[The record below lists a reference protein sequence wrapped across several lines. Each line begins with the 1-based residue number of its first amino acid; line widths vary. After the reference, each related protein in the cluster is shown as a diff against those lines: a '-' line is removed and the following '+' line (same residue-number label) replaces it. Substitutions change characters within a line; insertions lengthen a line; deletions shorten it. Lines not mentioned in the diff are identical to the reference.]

1 MNKKKVLCLVL
12 ALAVV
17 LSFAAGCGKKKT
29 SNMGFESDM
38 PTGEVSYPLDTDETL
53 TYWMELPAAIA
64 TDVAN
69 YGETNF
75 AKTLKEKTGINIEY
89 IHPAAGTQA
98 EALQLMM
105 ASGEMADMIQSNWLS
120 LGPQTYI
127 DQKQIYALNDIIEG
141 YAPNLKAYI
150 EEDGEIDKM
159 IKTDEGQYYAF
170 PFVRGHETLL
180 ISTGFILRSDWLEED
195 GLAIPETIEDWDAV
209 FEAFKKRCDT
219 PYAGANFNVFAGGF
233 DTYYGEY
240 VKDGKIV
247 FGPIEDNFKNYVA
260 KLNEWYKKGYIDKNY
275 AMLDTTMTRAS
286 LLNDK
291 AGIVFDTGG
300 GGMGAFLT
308 QKKGQAFDLTGAPYP
323 THKKGELAKF
333 SNAELK
339 YGLGGVVI
347 TTSCKNP
354 ALAARFLDYGYSEE
368 GHMTYNFGKEGE
380 SYNMVD
386 GYPTY
391 VEEITANPEGKNM
404 SQMLAHNCL
413 AGVYGPF
420 VQDKIYL
427 EQFYATPQQQE
438 AVTNWAKSDYATYK
452 IPQVIMTRDESNE
465 YTAIKG
471 EINTFVSEAFH
482 EFITGKRS
490 LDTFDDF
497 VKEVK
502 EMGIDDALAIKQAAY
517 ERYLKR

>member
-12 ALAVV
+12 ALAVLV
-17 LSFAAGCGKKKT
+17 SFAAGCGKKKT
-29 SNMGFESDM
+29 GNLGFESDM
-38 PTGEVSYPLDTDETL
+38 PTGVVEYPIDTDETL

-64 TDVAN
+64 ADVTN
-69 YGETNF
+69 YGETDF
-75 AKTLKEKTGINIEY
+75 AKTLKEKTGINIKY

-105 ASGEMADMIQSNWLS
+105 ASGDLTDMVQTNWLS

-127 DQKQIYALNDIIEG
+127 DQKQIYPLNDIIEAG

-150 EEDGEIDKM
+150 EEDGEIGKM

-180 ISTGFILRSDWLEED
+180 VSTGFILRSDWLEED
-195 GLAIPETIEDWDAV
+195 GLAVPETIEDWDAV
-209 FEAFKKRCDT
+209 FAAFKKRCAT
-219 PYAGANFNVFAGGF
+219 PYSGANFNVFAGGF

-240 VKDGKIV
+240 VKNGKIV
-247 FGPIEDNFKNYVA
+247 YGPIEKNFKNYVT
-260 KLNEWYKKGYIDKNY
+260 KLNEWYKNGYIDTNY
-275 AMLDTTMTRAS
+275 AMLDSTATRS
-286 LLNDK
+286 NILNDK
-291 AGIVFDTGG
+291 AGVVFDSGG
-300 GGMGAFLT
+300 GGMGAFLS
-308 QKKGQAFDLTGAPYP
+308 QKKGQDFDLTGAPYP
-323 THKKGELAKF
+323 SHKKGELAKF

-339 YGLGGVVI
+339 YGLGGVAI
-347 TTSCKNP
+347 TTSCENP

-368 GHMTYNFGKEGE
+368 GHMTYNFGKEGQ
-380 SYNMVD
+380 SYDMVE

-391 VEEITANPEGKNM
+391 VESITNSSNM

-413 AGVYGPF
+413 AGVWGPF
-420 VQDKIYL
+420 VQDKRYL

-452 IPQVIMTRDESNE
+452 IPQIIMTREENRE
-465 YTAIKG
+465 YTAIKTQIDTYVG
-471 EINTFVSEAFH
+471 EAFH

-490 LDTFDDF
+490 LDTFDAF

-502 EMGIDDALAIKQAAY
+502 EMGIEDALAIKQAAY

>member
-29 SNMGFESDM
+29 ANLGFESDM
-38 PTGEVSYPLDTDETL
+38 PTGVVEYPLDTDETL
-53 TYWMELPAAIA
+53 TYWMDLPAAIA

-105 ASGEMADMIQSNWLS
+105 ASGEMADMIQTSWLG

-127 DQKQIYALNDIIEG
+127 DQKQIYPLNDIIDA

-159 IKTDEGQYYAF
+159 IKTDKGQYYAF

-180 ISTGFILRSDWLEED
+180 ISTGFILRSDWLKED
-195 GLAIPETIEDWDAV
+195 GLALPETIEDWDAV
-209 FEAFKKRCDT
+209 LEAFQKRCTT
-219 PYAGANFNVFAGGF
+219 PLALANFNHFAGGF

-240 VKDGKIV
+240 IKNGKV
-247 FGPIEDNFKNYVA
+247 VYGPTEKNFKNFLA

-275 AMLDTTMTRAS
+275 AMLDTTMMRAS
-286 LLNDK
+286 FLNDK
-291 AGIVFDTGG
+291 AGVVFDAGG
-300 GGMGAFLT
+300 GGMGAFIT
-308 QKKGQAFDLTGAPYP
+308 QKKGQAFDVAGSPFP
-323 THKKGELAKF
+323 THKKGETPKF
-333 SNAELK
+333 SSAELK
-339 YGLGGVVI
+339 YGLGGVAI

-368 GHMTYNFGKEGE
+368 GHMTYNFGKEGQ
-380 SYNMVD
+380 SYNMID

-391 VEEITANPEGKNM
+391 VEEITANKEGKNM

-413 AGVYGPF
+413 AGVWGPF

-438 AVTNWAKSDYATYK
+438 AVKNWSNNDTAKTRV
-452 IPQVIMTRDESNE
+452 PQIIMTRDESNE

-471 EINTFVSEAFH
+471 EIDTFVSEAYH

-502 EMGIDDALAIKQAAY
+502 AMGIEDALAIKQGAY
-517 ERYLKR
+517 ERFLKR